1 MDRLQAPVTRA
12 AALAHV
18 RAAALDPDA
27 IQEVPHVAFNGDLA
41 AGGFAFAEA
50 DRRFYVVGRDGSHEV
65 RVGGPPDLWPGWI
78 ESFWATSRHRNRRLE
93 LEELGPWQQAAV
105 AAVSSQSTTV
115 RDLPEEAR
123 RGLETDADL
132 DYADYVLILIN
143 RSLVRTGKHGEASA
157 IRLLASDDELMRP
170 PHDSGWTRPC
180 PICRLP
186 SIGSHRYPRS
196 VCDACYR
203 KTVDSHG
210 RLVSGHN
217 TSFGGGFEAAYV
229 DADGRAQDI
238 CQEVTESGRC
248 WIGDREC
255 TIGEARFGGVV
266 VQAMG

>member
-1 MDRLQAPVTRA
+1 MDRLQTPVTRA

-18 RAAALDPDA
+18 HAAALDPAA
-27 IQEVPHVAFNGDLA
+27 IQEVPHAEFNADVV

-65 RVGGPPDLWPGWI
+65 RVGGPPDQWPGWI
-78 ESFWATSRHRNRRLE
+78 ESFWTTSRHRNRRLD

-105 AAVSSQSTTV
+105 AAAASQSTAV
-115 RDLPEEAR
+115 RDLPEEALR
-123 RGLETDADL
+123 RLETDADL

-143 RSLVRTGKHGEASA
+143 RSLFRTGKRGEAA
-157 IRLLASDDELMRP
+157 ALRVLASDDQLMRA
-170 PHDSGWTRPC
+170 PHESAWTRPC
-180 PICRLP
+180 PICGLP
-186 SIGSHRYPRS
+186 SIGNHRYPRS

-203 KTVDSHG
+203 RTVDSHG
-210 RLVSGHN
+210 RLVAGHN

-229 DADGRAQDI
+229 GADGRSDGI
-238 CQEVTESGRC
+238 CQEVTDSGRC

-266 VQAMG
+266 VQALE